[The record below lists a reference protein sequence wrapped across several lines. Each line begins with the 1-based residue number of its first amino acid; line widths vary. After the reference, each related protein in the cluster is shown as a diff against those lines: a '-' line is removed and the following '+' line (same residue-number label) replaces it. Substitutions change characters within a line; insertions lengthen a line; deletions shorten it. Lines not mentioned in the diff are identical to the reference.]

1 MSRIPVPIIPASLCP
16 AFQPQAGEAA
26 QQGREAEIQAG
37 ECQAERAEDPLAAAD

>member
-1 MSRIPVPIIPASLCP
+1 MGADYGGWWT
-16 AFQPQAGEAA
+16 AGEAA